1 MTVGELIE
9 LLREF
14 NLGTEIIGCKPV
26 SDYDF
31 VEPSIEVRPFRELL
45 PDVCSDYAEEDW
57 YQSLLN
63 ENYDKLIIC

>member
-1 MTVGELIE
+1 MTVGDLIE

-14 NLGTEIIGCKPV
+14 NLDTEIVGCRPL

-45 PDVCSDYAEEDW
+45 SDAFPEDVEDDW

-63 ENYDKLIIC
+63 DNYNKLIIC